1 MKKPVPTPESTQ
13 KVRREISSSSSIPNK
28 RIVNKQP
35 QRDTTNND
43 FLLANKKKN
52 LPNNKNNNNISN
64 YYYDDDD
71 EENNNTELSATRNG
85 NNDEADEQ
93 IVQEPPPPLPTRV
106 EDLPFPNQGRCSK
119 HMFEP
124 LLWYCATCRESL
136 CTICRIEAHAKH
148 DTMSFEAITAP
159 TLRRLSQ
166 LERDAEARQETL
178 HQVDVGRL
186 VDRLCATVDTEI
198 QYLDGRLHR
207 RCDDIKQDVLARSAK
222 MREEI
227 DNELRICQE
236 YLSKVEDT
244 MDVLQ
249 CINVGEEPSQHP
261 LFVPLMN
268 GHISVSH
275 FLRAAAPVEQ
285 YAAPRIVDSL
295 KLLDL
300 PIANTLE
307 VCRRFDW
314 TQLSA
319 ASVPEV
325 YPRSE

>member
-1 MKKPVPTPESTQ
+1 MKKPATSKRNLSANQ
-13 KVRREISSSSSIPNK
+13 K
-28 RIVNKQP
+28 
-35 QRDTTNND
+35 
-43 FLLANKKKN
+43 NKKKT
-52 LPNNKNNNNISN
+52 NNNNAPVVN
-64 YYYDDDD
+64 DDFAQNKII
-71 EENNNTELSATRNG
+71 EENA
-85 NNDEADEQ
+85 
-93 IVQEPPPPLPTRV
+93 VQQQEEEDDTHLPPPPPVLPPLATTV
-106 EDLPFPNQGRCSK
+106 ENLPFPNQARCPK
-119 HMFEP
+119 HSRHLFEP

-136 CTICRIEAHAKH
+136 CTICRIEAHANH

-166 LERDAEARQETL
+166 LEREAEARQETL
-178 HQVDVGRL
+178 HQIDVGRL
-186 VDRLCATVDTEI
+186 TDRLCATVDTEI
-198 QYLDGRLHR
+198 QYLDGRLLR
-207 RCDDIKQDVLARSAK
+207 RCEEIKQDVLSRSVK

-285 YAAPRIVDSL
+285 YSAPRIVDSL
-295 KLLDL
+295 KLLEL
-300 PIANTLE
+300 PISNTLD
-307 VCRRFDW
+307 VCRKFDW
-314 TQLSA
+314 TQLST

-325 YPRSE
+325 YPRTE